1 MGCSDSK
8 LSASTLHRY
17 DNEIT
22 KIEKQLEEMR
32 IECSDLKNIA
42 GRRESKISRLKK
54 EQNIIKN
61 DDIKIEMT
69 DEKIKVIKFYYSVHR
84 RYCDDTESFDYIV
97 LAPYNFCIR
106 TDGGLDF
113 TKIDEDFEK
122 LSNYREEVELPKKW
136 VLACFELYKQG
147 TEFDKKSNIL
157 YNNLPNVT
165 STYDIFKANYDK
177 AKEQLTN
184 KEYQKAIDILVNIQF
199 NEKTMEFKYLIYYDT
214 ACCYALLKNK
224 EKMIEYLN
232 KFTDSNNGKISYR
245 YILNDKDLNEYKE
258 TEEFK
263 KIIDKVKNN
272 RKIKSVEL

>member
-1 MGCSDSK
+1 MGCSNSK
-8 LSASTLHRY
+8 LSTANLTR
-17 DNEIT
+17 DDIQIT
-22 KIEKQLEEMR
+22 DMEKQLEKMSV
-32 IECSDLKNIA
+32 ECNDLKYIA
-42 GRRESKISRLKK
+42 ASLESKILTLKN

-61 DDIKIEMT
+61 DDIKIEIT
-69 DEKIKVIKFYYSVHR
+69 DKKIKVIKFYYSVHR
-84 RYCDDTESFDYIV
+84 RYCDDTENFDYII
-97 LAPYNFCIR
+97 LEPYNFCIR
-106 TDGGLDF
+106 NEGGLDF

-122 LSNYREEVELPKKW
+122 LSNYREEVEIPKKW

-147 TEFDKKSNIL
+147 TEFDKKSSIL

-177 AKEQLTN
+177 AKEQLSN
-184 KEYQKAIDILVNIQF
+184 NEYQKAIDILVNIQF

-214 ACCYALLKNK
+214 ACCYALLKNQ